1 MQSPEVRLLHVTEAS
16 QRLDKYLAGE
26 CPDWSRSRLQ
36 RLIEEGCVL
45 VSGRAAKASQRLN
58 AGDVIQ
64 LLLPP
69 PQPSELAAE
78 AVPLSIVY
86 EDDEVIVVDK
96 PAGMTTHPAPG
107 MTSHTLVN
115 ALLAYCPD
123 LRYFGDAMRPGIVHR
138 LDKDTSGLTIVAKN
152 HAAQQNLINQFRT
165 RLVSKGYL
173 VLVKG
178 KLTPLRGSIEASL
191 GRDPANRKRMAVV
204 GGAREAR
211 TDYRVKEHIGNY
223 SLLDV
228 ATRTGRTHQI
238 RVHFSAI
245 GYPVAGD
252 HVYGVR
258 VSFLDRQFLHAYRL
272 GFRLP
277 STGEYREFQ
286 CELPADLKAAIE
298 FIRLG

>member
-1 MQSPEVRLLHVTEAS
+1 MA
-16 QRLDKYLAGE
+16 KE

-36 RLIEEGCVL
+36 KLIDEGCVL
-45 VSGRAAKASQRLN
+45 VNGRAAKASQRLN
-58 AGDVIQ
+58 AGDAIQ

-69 PQPSELAAE
+69 PEPSELVAE

-96 PAGMTTHPAPG
+96 PAGLTTHPAPG
-107 MTSHTLVN
+107 RTSHTLVN
-115 ALLAYCPD
+115 ALLAHYPD

-152 HAAQQNLINQFRT
+152 RTAQQNLINQFKT
-165 RLVSKGYL
+165 RSVSKGYL

-178 KLTPLRGSIEASL
+178 KLTPMHGSIEAPL
-191 GRDPANRKRMAVV
+191 GRDPANRKLMAVV
-204 GGAREAR
+204 SGAREAR
-211 TDYRVKEHIGNY
+211 TDYRVKEHIGNC

-228 ATRTGRTHQI
+228 TTKTGRTHQI

-245 GYPVAGD
+245 GYPVVGD

-258 VSFLDRQFLHAYRL
+258 VPFLGRQFLHAYRL

-277 STGEYREFQ
+277 STGEYKEFQ
-286 CELPADLKAAIE
+286 CELPADLNTAIE